1 MKISYK
7 ALGNAFTLMVLLLST
22 GAFLP
27 WVVDPAS
34 LETSAEG
41 SPLTKVFWAVVYLIV
56 ALRVISRYRQIVP
69 LVRAN
74 KCLCLLVLLA
84 IVSTL
89 WSQDPAITLYHGVAL
104 LGTTLVAI
112 DLALHYSIRE
122 QLRLICIVLG
132 LVVLLSIA
140 VEVFA
145 SGLIPHAPSDPS
157 DLDVA
162 GWQGVF
168 ATKNNFGRIVV
179 LAAAAFLSRPRLRRR
194 DTLLMVT
201 LMVIAGAAVYAA
213 RSAGSLVTLGV
224 IILMYSAFGA
234 LRWRPAV
241 LTLVGVGALLIV
253 VPTTYWALNNLDAVT
268 AILGRDPTFSGRTEL
283 WRLTVE
289 NIAQSPVLG
298 HGYDAFWNVS
308 SQQAARIRGAI
319 GWPAPTSHNGYLDML
334 LDLGFAGL
342 LLYASSYVIAVR
354 RAVTIFK
361 GDPAHEIVWPLNFLN
376 FALLCQVVEAGIF
389 GPNSIFWIL
398 YAATAFSVSKPL
410 LVIEE
415 AVQDREPAESISD
428 AVLTEA

>member
-27 WVVDPAS
+27 LVVDPAS

-41 SPLTKVFWAVVYLIV
+41 SPLTKVLWAAIYLIV
-56 ALRVISRYRQIVP
+56 ALRVTSRYRQIAP

-89 WSQDPAITLYHGVAL
+89 WSQDPAITLHHGVAL

-112 DLALHYSIRE
+112 DFALHYSIRE

-140 VEVFA
+140 VETFA
-145 SGLIPHAPSDPS
+145 PGLIPRAPS
-157 DLDVA
+157 DLDQV
-162 GWQGVF
+162 GWQGIF

-179 LAAAAFLSRPRLRRR
+179 LAAAAFLSRPRRRR
-194 DTLLMVT
+194 RGTLLMVT
-201 LMVIAGAAVYAA
+201 VMVIAGAVICAA
-213 RSAGSLVTLGV
+213 HSAGSLITLGAIV
-224 IILMYSAFGA
+224 LMYSAFGA

-241 LTLVGVGALLIV
+241 LTIAGVGALLIV
-253 VPTTYWALNNLDAVT
+253 IPTANWALNNLDAVT
-268 AILGRDPTFSGRTEL
+268 AILGRDPTLSGRTEL

-308 SQQAARIRGAI
+308 SQQATRIRGAI
-319 GWPAPTSHNGYLDML
+319 GWPAPTSHDGYLDLL

-354 RAVTIFK
+354 RAVTIFR
-361 GDPAHEIVWPLNFLN
+361 GDPAHEIVWPLNFMS

-410 LVIEE
+410 IVTEG

-428 AVLTEA
+428 AVLTEV

>member
-27 WVVDPAS
+27 LVVDPAS

-74 KCLCLLVLLA
+74 KSLCLLVLLS

-89 WSQDPAITLYHGVAL
+89 WSQDPAITLYHSVAL
-104 LGTTLVAI
+104 IGTTLFAI
-112 DLALHYSIRE
+112 DFALHYSIRE

-132 LVVLLSIA
+132 SVVLLSII

-145 SGLIPHAPSDPS
+145 PGLIPRAPS
-157 DLDVA
+157 DLDLA

-213 RSAGSLVTLGV
+213 RSAGSLVTLGAIV
-224 IILMYSAFGA
+224 LIYSAFGA
-234 LRWRPAV
+234 LRWGPAV
-241 LTLVGVGALLIV
+241 LTIASVGALLIV

-268 AILGRDPTFSGRTEL
+268 AILGRDPTLSGRTEL

-308 SQQAARIRGAI
+308 SQQATRIRGAI
-319 GWPAPTSHNGYLDML
+319 GWPAPTSHDGYLDLL

-342 LLYASSYVIAVR
+342 LLYASSYVIAVH
-354 RAVTIFK
+354 RAVAIFK
-361 GDPAHEIVWPLNFLN
+361 GDPGHEIVWPLNFLS